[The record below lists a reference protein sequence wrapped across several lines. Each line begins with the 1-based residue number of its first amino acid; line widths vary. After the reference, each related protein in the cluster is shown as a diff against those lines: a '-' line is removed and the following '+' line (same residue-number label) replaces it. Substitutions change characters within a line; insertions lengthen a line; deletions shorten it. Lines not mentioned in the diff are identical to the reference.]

1 MHKQSLAA
9 SAKISVVINTINEA
23 KSLSQTI
30 VSVRD
35 FADEILVCDMES
47 TDGSVEVARKLG
59 AKVITHKK
67 VDYVE
72 LVRNYAISM
81 AEGDWILI
89 LDPDEEVAGA
99 LSRKLKEII
108 KKPSADYFRI
118 PRKNL
123 IFGKWMKH
131 SRWWPDYNIRFFKKG
146 SVSWSEIIHAVP
158 MTTGKGAE
166 IPDREELSIIHHH
179 YDSIEQYVER
189 LNRYTSVQADL
200 KIKEG
205 YKFNYLDLIRKPANE
220 FLSRFFF
227 GEAYKDGL
235 HGFAVSLLQAFSE
248 IVLYLKLWQKSGF
261 KEEKIEIVNI
271 KNEVRKVRRDFNH
284 WFADASFT
292 ETGNVMEL
300 IKRKFKIF

>member
-1 MHKQSLAA
+1 M
-9 SAKISVVINTINEA
+9 KISVVINTLNEA
-23 KSLSQTI
+23 ENLPRAI
-30 VSVRD
+30 ASVKGI
-35 FADEILVCDMES
+35 ANEILVCDMES
-47 TDGSVEVARKLG
+47 TDGTPEIAKKLG
-59 AKVITHKK
+59 AKVINHED
-67 VDYVE
+67 VGYVE
-72 LVRNYAISM
+72 PARNFAISK
-81 AEGDWILI
+81 ADGDWILI
-89 LDPDEEVAGA
+89 LDADEEITKD
-99 LSRKLKEII
+99 LRNEIEKEI
-108 KKPSADYFRI
+108 KNPRADYYRI
-118 PRKNL
+118 PRKNI

-158 MTTGKGAE
+158 MTTGVGAE
-166 IPDREELSIIHHH
+166 LPDKEELAIVHHH
-179 YDSIEQYVER
+179 YDSIEQYMER
-189 LNRYTSVQADL
+189 LNRYTTVQAE
-200 KIKEG
+200 IKSRGG
-205 YKFNYLDLIRKPANE
+205 YEFGYLDLIRKLANE

-248 IVLYLKLWQKSGF
+248 VVLYLKIWQKSGF

-284 WFADASFT
+284 WFADASFI